1 MWQIPLVNLWWLIAG
16 SLMTPCK
23 VPIMDCHV
31 LLKKCIQP
39 LPYHLSNMW
48 NQIRSFQSI
57 FGCLGLILVKNGQVQ
72 HVWQPLLSVP
82 NGPIGCP
89 LAQNVQNSILGG
101 ICYENL
107 ADERKKCQKINSWK
121 FKNFRSHFE
130 GVWITCAGEL
140 RAPRRAPNIQFS
152 YFVIKMAFWN

>member
-1 MWQIPLVNLWWLIAG
+1 MFKGYYFENFDSPILLLPHPILLGMKKLHSSIPRGMKSARELTALIAG

-57 FGCLGLILVKNGQVQ
+57 FCCLGLILVKIGPVL
-72 HVWQPLLSVP
+72 HVWQPLLSIS
-82 NGPIGCP
+82 NGPILCP

-107 ADERKKCQKINSWK
+107 ADERKKCQKIHSWK
-121 FKNFRSHFE
+121 FQNFQSHF
-130 GVWITCAGEL
+130 
-140 RAPRRAPNIQFS
+140 
-152 YFVIKMAFWN
+152 